1 MCTRLNVII
10 TLSII
15 SVVPSEPQEVTI
27 STVYGF
33 PTLLSLS
40 WVPPS
45 TPNGEVTNYI
55 VYCEE
60 LPANFDSIASG
71 SGETSGEIEDVI
83 FPESNTTLSI
93 TLPGNENGTLFPD
106 LMPYTYYNC
115 YVSANTSAGEGNFS
129 IGVIART
136 DESSGSLSI
145 FCVCRRTKLMYYFS
159 S

>member
-1 MCTRLNVII
+1 MHLTNVILI
-10 TLSII
+10 LSII

-27 STVYGF
+27 STVYGY
-33 PTLLSLS
+33 PSLLSLS
-40 WVPPS
+40 WAPPS
-45 TPNGEVTNYI
+45 TPNGEVTNYT

-60 LPANFDSIASG
+60 LPENFDSFASG

-83 FPESNTTLSI
+83 FPEYNTTLSL

-106 LMPYTYYNC
+106 LTPYTYYSC
-115 YVSANTSAGEGNFS
+115 YVSANTSTGEGNFS

-136 DESSGSLSI
+136 DESSGFLSI
-145 FCVCRRTKLMYYFS
+145 LCVCRRTQLMYYFS